1 MIKVSIIVP
10 IYNVEKYLDRCL
22 ERLTNQTLK
31 EIEIILVNDKSPD
44 NSHIIC
50 QKYAQNDS
58 RIKIINKEKNE
69 GLGFARNSGLK
80 LATGE
85 FVAFVDSDDYIDYDF
100 YERLYKNSKGAD
112 IIMGAI
118 KDVDNEGKIINI
130 YNNPLAK
137 NCFSNE
143 EVNEIL
149 YNMLGMYDKN
159 IYFSAA
165 VWRALYKRE
174 LLLNYNIRFCSEREF
189 ISEDYIFHLDV
200 IPKCRK
206 IQIVDGTYYYYCIND
221 SSLTRKYNP
230 TRFEKIKILYNEILR
245 KLENESL
252 LTEES
257 EIRCKYTFIGNVR
270 ACIKQ
275 EGYNENNV
283 AEKNILNICS
293 DQLVQK
299 YINSGYKQ
307 NLKQKIFDYLIQ
319 RKKYKLL
326 KIIIKGI

>member
-245 KLENESL
+245 KLEIENL
-252 LTEES
+252 LS
-257 EIRCKYTFIGNVR
+257 EKIIKRCNYTFAGNVR

-275 EGYNENNV
+275 ETMNSFEV
-283 AEKNILNICS
+283 ATKNIYKICE
-293 DQLVQK
+293 DELVNK
-299 YINSGYKQ
+299 IFLSEYFRTN
-307 NLKQKIFDYLIQ
+307 KQKIFDFFVKIKCNLVLYYLAK
-319 RKKYKLL
+319 R
-326 KIIIKGI
+326 